1 VDASSKGSLD
11 LLLKGGIE
19 EILDNTWPCYVGI
32 EYF

>member
-1 VDASSKGSLD
+1 MDASSKGSLD

-19 EILDNTWPCYVGI
+19 EILDNAWACDLNF